1 MNSTRLSVLSGLLLL
16 LAACATTT
24 PVSATPIEAS
34 TQVMVPCKIPIPQ
47 RTPFAVDTLP
57 IGASIWDQMAALRAE
72 RLQRI
77 GYIEELKLPLK
88 APSKIITSTLIHA
101 YYIHCGVFR

>member
-34 TQVMVPCKIPIPQ
+34 TLVMVPCKIQIPQ

-77 GYIEELKLPLK
+77 GYIEELKAAVK
-88 APSKIITSTLIHA
+88 G
-101 YYIHCGVFR
+101 CQ

>member
-1 MNSTRLSVLSGLLLL
+1 MNSTWLSVLSGLLLL

-34 TQVMVPCKIPIPQ
+34 TLVMVQIPQ
-47 RTPFAVDTLP
+47 RTPFAVNTLP

-77 GYIEELKLPLK
+77 DYIEELEATVKG
-88 APSKIITSTLIHA
+88 
-101 YYIHCGVFR
+101 CQ